1 MVEIAKWNNVSKM
14 VTLGSGAN
22 REVENYMFTCY
33 ARYKIY
39 MNVERVMLGQRGMK
53 LENLPTSE
61 DIKKLEHRVK
71 REDKKIIDNMAYS
84 PYYIQRR
91 LNDRI

>member
-1 MVEIAKWNNVSKM
+1 MIMVEIAKWNNVSKM

-39 MNVERVMLGQRGMK
+39 MNVERVMLG
-53 LENLPTSE
+53 
-61 DIKKLEHRVK
+61 
-71 REDKKIIDNMAYS
+71 
-84 PYYIQRR
+84 
-91 LNDRI
+91 